1 MPGDPANPAVSPTVE
16 LTVVQLQHASTI
28 NAVGLARAIPER
40 GRIIAVATAYQES
53 SLRNRPNGD
62 RDSVGLFQ
70 QRPSQG
76 WGTVEQIMDPVYASG
91 KFYDAL
97 LEVQDWQDMPL
108 TEAAQAVQYSGF
120 PDAYAKWEPQAT
132 TLVRGL
138 SGGEELTLNCAAG
151 ARQPTSEIPARPA
164 PAGSDNATPELTA
177 ALAAAQAELG
187 GLTIDGRSPPTA
199 CRRPSRRPSPSWIR
213 RRPAGRWPRGRS
225 RTRPSMLVTDVAVQD
240 RRMGRPRM
248 AVQRQRRQIPPRSR
262 SPSPSSDAAAL
273 GTGRPSASASL
284 TISAPGEHR
293 SVQVH
298 RSTRQP
304 ASPPQLVTGEQ
315 RAGSARHARRT
326 RPAPAARGT
335 RRRQRPAS

>member
-1 MPGDPANPAVSPTVE
+1 MRTSVKISLAIVGLVVVLVAAVAAGLFLWRSNFVSGPECTVPGDPANPAGSPTVE

-76 WGTVEQIMDPVYASG
+76 WGTVEQIMDPVYAAG

-97 LEVQDWQDMPL
+97 LEVQDWQDMSL
-108 TEAAQAVQYSGF
+108 TDAAQAVQYSGF

-138 SGGEELTLNCAAG
+138 SGGAELTLNCAAG

-164 PAGSDNATPELTA
+164 PAGSDNAAPELTA

-187 GLTIDGRSPPTA
+187 GLTVDSVADDGLIGDRHGVGLRVGSGG
-199 CRRPSRRPSPSWIR
+199 RRPGHGRVGGRARDQHADHRCRGP
-213 RRPAGRWPRGRS
+213 RPA
-225 RTRPSMLVTDVAVQD
+225 VD
-240 RRMGRPRM
+240 RPRM
-248 AVQRQRRQIPPRSR
+248 AVRAGDLSPRPGPAHRRRAMTS
-262 SPSPSSDAAAL
+262 AL
-273 GTGRPSASASL
+273 
-284 TISAPGEHR
+284 SAPGY
-293 SVQVH
+293 
-298 RSTRQP
+298 P
-304 ASPPQLVTGEQ
+304 A
-315 RAGSARHARRT
+315 
-326 RPAPAARGT
+326 RPRV
-335 RRRQRPAS
+335 

>member
-1 MPGDPANPAVSPTVE
+1 VRTSVKISLAIVGLVVFLVAAVAAGLFLLRSNFVSGPECTVPGDSANPAVSPTVE

-76 WGTVEQIMDPVYASG
+76 WGTVEQIMDPVYAAG

-97 LEVQDWQDMPL
+97 LEVQDWQDMSL
-108 TEAAQAVQYSGF
+108 TDAAQAVQYSGF

-138 SGGEELTLNCAAG
+138 SGGAELTLNCAAG

-164 PAGSDNATPELTA
+164 PAGSDNAAPELTA

-187 GLTIDGRSPPTA
+187 GLTVDSVADDGLSATVTA
-199 CRRPSRRPSPSWIR
+199 SVSGLDPAA
-213 RRPAGRWPRGRS
+213 AGRAMAAWAVAHA
-225 RTRPSMLVTDVAVQD
+225 TSMLITDVAVQD
-240 RRMGRPRM
+240 RRWTDHEW
-248 AVQRQRRQIPPRSR
+248 Q
-262 SPSPSSDAAAL
+262 
-273 GTGRPSASASL
+273 SAPA
-284 TISAPGEHR
+284 ISAPAQ
-293 SVQVH
+293 VQLTV
-298 RSTRQP
+298 
-304 ASPPQLVTGEQ
+304 AEQ
-315 RAGSARHARRT
+315 
-326 RPAPAARGT
+326 
-335 RRRQRPAS
+335 